1 MAFADLKMAEAVV
14 KQATVRARRRRQAK
28 TGTTHVLISP
38 MRLVI
43 SATSPR
49 SPHHFDGSEK
59 PSGSGGGKPL
69 AVASL
74 VVSATIASTSLASVS
89 ASDCSGD
96 GGSRQAAA
104 RARARRSSDSAMTRA
119 RERRTDGLDAPSG
132 TRSCGRRPPTRRP
145 PASGRLASGRRPG
158 SATWRSGSP
167 ACTCPTPRPS
177 SASRPA
183 RCATGRIR
191 PSGWVSKRQS
201 QRQSRQIRG
210 AWAVQRGLVARADAA
225 GLKPQRQQRTA
236 SRRSSSSLRRHPPA
250 PPIARPRRVK

>member
-1 MAFADLKMAEAVV
+1 MMAFADLKMAEAVV

-89 ASDCSGD
+89 ASDCS
-96 GGSRQAAA
+96 RRLAAA
-104 RARARRSSDSAMTRA
+104 TAAAVRQWRERERGAAAIARRRARY
-119 RERRTDGLDAPSG
+119 RETDGRTGRTQRHQKLWTASAHSSPSCE
-132 TRSCGRRPPTRRP
+132 R
-145 PASGRLASGRRPG
+145 
-158 SATWRSGSP
+158 P
-167 ACTCPTPRPS
+167 ACQWTST
-177 SASRPA
+177 
-183 RCATGRIR
+183 
-191 PSGWVSKRQS
+191 W
-201 QRQSRQIRG
+201 
-210 AWAVQRGLVARADAA
+210 
-225 GLKPQRQQRTA
+225 
-236 SRRSSSSLRRHPPA
+236 
-250 PPIARPRRVK
+250 

>member
-1 MAFADLKMAEAVV
+1 MMIRMAFADREEAAAIA

-104 RARARRSSDSAMTRA
+104 RARARRSSDSATTRA
-119 RERRTDGLDAPSG
+119 RERDGRTDWTHPAAPEAVDGVRPLVALLRAAGLPVDVDLVVRLGGREAQHALVRHHDLRRPVALLDARRVGSVHPAG
-132 TRSCGRRPPTRRP
+132 CRSDSR
-145 PASGRLASGRRPG
+145 
-158 SATWRSGSP
+158 
-167 ACTCPTPRPS
+167 
-177 SASRPA
+177 SASRA
-183 RCATGRIR
+183 R
-191 PSGWVSKRQS
+191 SGE
-201 QRQSRQIRG
+201 
-210 AWAVQRGLVARADAA
+210 RGLYSVGWWLEPTQRA
-225 GLKPQRQQRTA
+225 
-236 SRRSSSSLRRHPPA
+236 
-250 PPIARPRRVK
+250 